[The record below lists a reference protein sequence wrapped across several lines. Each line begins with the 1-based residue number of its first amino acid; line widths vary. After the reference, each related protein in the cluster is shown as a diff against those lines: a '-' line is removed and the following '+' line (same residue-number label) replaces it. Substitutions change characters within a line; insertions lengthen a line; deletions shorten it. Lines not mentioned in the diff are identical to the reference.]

1 MYYNTGMNRTTI
13 SLTPTDAAALRELAA
28 ALGLYLPRPL
38 ESRTGNLSALLAR
51 LAQAYQRAPD
61 DTLAVLTQILQ
72 HSTPDTGDITAGK
85 PAHR

>member
-1 MYYNTGMNRTTI
+1 MNRTTI

-51 LAQAYQRAPD
+51 LAQAYQNAPD
-61 DTLAVLTQILQ
+61 ETLVVLTQIMRYSALDAGEAN
-72 HSTPDTGDITAGK
+72 STK
-85 PAHR
+85 Q

>member
-1 MYYNTGMNRTTI
+1 MNRTTI

-51 LAQAYQRAPD
+51 LAQAYQAAPGE
-61 DTLAVLTQILQ
+61 TLSALTHIVQ
-72 HSTPDTGDITAGK
+72 HSAQDTGKSATTL
-85 PAHR
+85 R